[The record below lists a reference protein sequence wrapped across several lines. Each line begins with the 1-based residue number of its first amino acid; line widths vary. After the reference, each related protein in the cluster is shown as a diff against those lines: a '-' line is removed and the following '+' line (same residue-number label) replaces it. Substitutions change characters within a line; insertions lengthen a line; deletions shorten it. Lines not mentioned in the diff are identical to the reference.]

1 MKNLAIESIASHHV
15 GVNTGDS
22 LAALTPRGRGR
33 TGPSPRPRAGRPS
46 LLALALMGLQ
56 IMTAASF
63 AATVTLRLELT
74 TNATCLVVSPISA
87 PGALFILAAPD
98 LTSLMVAPS
107 VLLLTNTPLTNE
119 LRLPVPSVG
128 GFSNQGF
135 FRAAHWAGLAPALVD
150 IPAGTF
156 LMGAP
161 PSEAERFVWDGPQ
174 TEVAITHS
182 FKIGKF
188 ELTQAEYQALMGN
201 NPSYFT
207 GISNRPVEQ
216 VTWTNAMDYCARLT
230 ASQRLAGC
238 LPAGW
243 AYRLPAEAEW
253 EYACRA
259 GTSTAFAYGPA
270 LRSGMATF
278 NGREEYDATTGT
290 EFNPAGVAAA
300 KPSVVGGYA
309 PNAWGLCDMHGNVW
323 EWCLDWWAGQLPG
336 GSVADP
342 EGPSSGL
349 NRVVRGGCWY
359 NDGRICRSACRA
371 PGDPDYRGNDL
382 GFRVVLAPGRP

>member
-1 MKNLAIESIASHHV
+1 MK
-15 GVNTGDS
+15 S
-22 LAALTPRGRGR
+22 LVI
-33 TGPSPRPRAGRPS
+33 
-46 LLALALMGLQ
+46 LLHL
-56 IMTAASF
+56 MTAASF
-63 AATVTLRLELT
+63 AATVPLRLELT
-74 TNATCLVVSPISA
+74 SNAAFLVVSPVSA
-87 PGALFILAAPD
+87 PGALFILAAPE
-98 LTSLMVAPS
+98 LTSLMTAPS
-107 VLLLTNTPLTNE
+107 MLLLTNTPLTNE
-119 LRLPVPSVG
+119 LWLPVPSAG
-128 GFSNQGF
+128 GFSKQGF

-174 TEVAITHS
+174 TEVAITSS
-182 FKIGKF
+182 FKMGKF
-188 ELTQAEYQALMGN
+188 ELTQAEYVVLMEN

-216 VTWTNAMDYCARLT
+216 VSWTNAMDYCARLT
-230 ASQRLAGC
+230 ASQQLAGC

-243 AYRLPAEAEW
+243 AYRLPTEAEW

-259 GTSTAFAYGPA
+259 GTSAAFAYGPA

-278 NGREEYDATTGT
+278 NGREEYDAAIGT

-300 KPSVVGGYA
+300 KPSVVGEYA
-309 PNAWGLCDMHGNVW
+309 ANAWGLFDLHGNVW
-323 EWCLDWWAGQLPG
+323 EWCLDWWADQLPG
-336 GSVADP
+336 GSLADP
-342 EGPSSGL
+342 QGPGSGL
-349 NRVVRGGCWY
+349 DRVVRGGCWY

-371 PGDPDYRGNDL
+371 QGDPGYRGNDL